1 MEEKNKLDSLADT
14 LFELMENIS
23 GVEESLEKFKA
34 EIKGEV
40 DELKLSINS
49 LKQGES
55 NNPQQNVQSKKVESE
70 LAKRFK
76 KLESNVNNIVGSGV
90 LEALSKKIDVKML
103 IKREIRR
110 YQSMI
115 IFIVLLAFV
124 GSAGFLY
131 LNLTKSQENLMV
143 FGGLMAVLI
152 IALVVVNLNL
162 KRALLGG
169 KNTKEQ
175 SSARDEIAIESHT
188 LDMPETLIDDE
199 SSIESNTTKTPTAQ
213 HREKE
218 IRNTLDE

>member
-1 MEEKNKLDSLADT
+1 MEEKNKLDSLADI

-23 GVEESLEKFKA
+23 GVEESLEKFKT

-55 NNPQQNVQSKKVESE
+55 NNVQSKKVESE

-169 KNTKEQ
+169 KSTKEQ

-188 LDMPETLIDDE
+188 LDIPETLIDDE
-199 SSIESNTTKTPTAQ
+199 LSIESNTTKTPTAQ